1 MTDNFV
7 HDAEY
12 YVVEVQNKEKWAA
25 EDKDLDADWLHC
37 ARSTAHR
44 QTSSTSCLTTSLLAT
59 WVSLNWP

>member
-25 EDKDLDADWLHC
+25 EDKDLDARL
-37 ARSTAHR
+37 ASLR
-44 QTSSTSCLTTSLLAT
+44 QKHGT
-59 WVSLNWP
+59 PRFQHPQY